1 MTNIKNERRVILI
14 TGATSGIGRE
24 AAFALA
30 KQGAHVIVHGRDQAK
45 TEAMKQ
51 EIIDATRNL
60 FVDSIV
66 ADLFLLS
73 EVRKVAALI
82 NERYAQLDVLI
93 NNAGGL
99 MGLQRETTSE
109 GHEKTIALNLLAPF
123 LLTGLLLDKLKKS
136 SDGRII
142 NVSSVAHK
150 QLGKPDFTDI
160 ENHNRYSVAKAY
172 GDAKLYLI
180 LISQKLSRK
189 LEKGGFENITVNTL
203 HPGLV
208 ASNFLGGSGLTGLIK
223 WIGKLSI
230 PFSKTAAQG
239 AETIIYLASSNDV
252 KGISGKYFNNG
263 KQEKIGRKYD
273 FPKNE
278 STVWT
283 YCEHAADIV
292 Y

>member
-30 KQGAHVIVHGRDQAK
+30 RQGAHVIVHGRDQAK
-45 TEAMKQ
+45 TEALKQ

-136 SDGRII
+136 GDGRII

-150 QLGKPDFTDI
+150 QLAKPDFTDI
-160 ENHNRYSVAKAY
+160 ENQNRYSVAKAY

-180 LISQKLSRK
+180 LVSQKLSRK
-189 LEKGGFENITVNTL
+189 LENGGFENITVNTL

-252 KGISGKYFNNG
+252 KGVSGKYFNNG
-263 KQEKIGRKYD
+263 KPEKIGRKYD

-278 STVWT
+278 NTVWT